1 MQINE
6 QINDHLRGHAAW
18 KVLQVVHITERI
30 LEKLLQMFE
39 LPFSG
44 MVHVVDSILSKSIWK
59 CLQVKTNC
67 NSTDRFHYASNI
79 HWKVFQNRVSH
90 DSVMYNQERAV
101 TDKGASVCVLTNKIK
116 HILRLWK
123 YQFINIIKMAQSESI
138 KILKLDISVIKVK
151 L

>member
-1 MQINE
+1 
-6 QINDHLRGHAAW
+6 
-18 KVLQVVHITERI
+18 
-30 LEKLLQMFE
+30 
-39 LPFSG
+39 
-44 MVHVVDSILSKSIWK
+44 
-59 CLQVKTNC
+59 
-67 NSTDRFHYASNI
+67 
-79 HWKVFQNRVSH
+79 
-90 DSVMYNQERAV
+90 MYNQERAV